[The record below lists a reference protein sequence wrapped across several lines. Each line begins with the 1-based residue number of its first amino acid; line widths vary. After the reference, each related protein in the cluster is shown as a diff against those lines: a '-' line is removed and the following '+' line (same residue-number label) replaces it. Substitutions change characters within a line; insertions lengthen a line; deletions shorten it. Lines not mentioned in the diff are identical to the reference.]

1 MVNVNQEPPDR
12 FAESPVTVLCQK
24 DWITGFV
31 VMESAN
37 AVYAMIIVVK
47 TVTVLTD
54 YNVRVL
60 LIWQNVT
67 ATATAVVLKVRLLA
81 DLGDIDRDCCCLVGY

>member
-1 MVNVNQEPPDR
+1 MMVNVNQEPPDR

-54 YNVRVL
+54 YNVRLL
-60 LIWQNVT
+60 LIWQNVM
-67 ATATAVVLKVRLLA
+67 ATDAVVVVLICWHNIPS
-81 DLGDIDRDCCCLVGY
+81 LG